1 MLFKNIKTL
10 RPNKTKIQPRGG
22 YKYVYVVVDK
32 KYNPGKK
39 NYTEKRVCIGRMI
52 DDQYMEI
59 NDVFAQYYPDAELIE
74 VHKKIEN
81 KKSKV
86 VKIGATT
93 ILKKIYEELKL
104 DTYIKNTFSKG
115 DGLEID
121 ISNTIFNLACYMI
134 INETAAFQ
142 YYPHF
147 ARNHYVMK
155 SSVINDVDISRF
167 IKEEISDKENILN
180 FNRTWFE
187 NNVNNDNVYLSIDGT
202 NINFEAEGVTLC
214 EMGNAKDDE
223 TKPVIGLTY
232 AYNHT
237 NARPLAYDI
246 YKGSIVDMSQIQ
258 EFLKKLNDFGLYKV
272 SLILDRG
279 YFSKSNIDLIMKEC
293 KGFIMMTKDNSK
305 IIKEKI
311 IEARTIIN
319 DVRYYLPEY
328 ELYGL
333 TIKGKLFKQDLD
345 GEERYFH
352 IYFDEERK
360 VKQKKNL
367 FSEIKELVK
376 AEEKWIDKKY
386 DEEKHNK
393 KVIRYILDEK
403 DIIKNIEI
411 NEEYVNEIISNYG
424 YFCIVSSMELTP
436 LEALRIYRNRDE
448 IEKVYRILKTH
459 LEMDKIRVHSNASVR
474 GKFFITFIASILRNE
489 LLQKI
494 KKQKILDSKNN
505 TVPAVLQELDDV
517 EAIINSKDHYVLD
530 ASLTSKQKKINNSFN
545 INTSFYS
552 KILNE
557 LSNY

>member
-1 MLFKNIKTL
+1 MLFKNVKTL
-10 RPNKTKIQPRGG
+10 RPNKTKIQPRNGFN
-22 YKYVYVVVDK
+22 YVYVVVDK

-59 NDVFAQYYPDAELIE
+59 NDVFAQYYPDADLVKSEQ
-74 VHKKIEN
+74 VNEN

-86 VKIGATT
+86 VKIGATAL
-93 ILKKIYEELKL
+93 LKKIFEDLKL
-104 DTYIKNTFSKG
+104 DTYIKNTFANG
-115 DGLEID
+115 DGLAID
-121 ISNTIFNLACYMI
+121 ISNTVFNLASYMI
-134 INETAAFQ
+134 INESAAFQ
-142 YYPHF
+142 YYSHF

-155 SSVINDVDISRF
+155 SSVTNDVDISRF
-167 IKEEISDKENILN
+167 IKEEISNKEVILN

-187 NNVNNDNVYLSIDGT
+187 NNVNNDNIYLSIDGT

-232 AYNHT
+232 AFNHT
-237 NARPLAYDI
+237 NSRPLAYDV
-246 YKGSIVDMSQIQ
+246 YKGSIVDMSHIR
-258 EFLKKLNDFGLYKV
+258 EFLKKLDDFGLYKV

-279 YFSKSNIDLIMKEC
+279 YFSKNNIDVIMKEC

-305 IIKEKI
+305 VIKEKTE
-311 IEARTIIN
+311 EARAIIN

-328 ELYGL
+328 EVYGL
-333 TIKGKLFKQDLD
+333 TLKGKLFKQDLD

-367 FSEIKELVK
+367 FSEIKELLK
-376 AEEKWIDKKY
+376 QEAKWMNKKY
-386 DEEKHNK
+386 DKEKHNK
-393 KVIRYILDEK
+393 KTLKYILDEENN
-403 DIIKNIEI
+403 IKNIEI
-411 NEEYVNEIISNYG
+411 DEEYVNEIINDYG

-436 LEALRIYRNRDE
+436 SDAIRIYRNRDE
-448 IEKVYRILKTH
+448 IEKVYKILKTH

-474 GKFFITFIASILRNE
+474 GKFFIAFIASIIRNE

-494 KKQKILDSKNN
+494 KTQRILDSKNN
-505 TVPAVLQELDDV
+505 TVPAIIQELDDI
-517 EAIINSKDHYVLD
+517 EAIINSKDNYVLD
-530 ASLTSKQKKINNSFN
+530 TSLTSKQRKINTTFN
-545 INTSFYS
+545 INTNFYS
-552 KILNE
+552 KILSE
-557 LSNY
+557 LCNF